1 MKLNC
6 DLGESYGSW
15 SMGLDHAVMPYVD
28 QANIACGYHAG
39 DPLTMLNTIQL
50 AQSHGVEIGAH
61 PSYPDLAGFG
71 RRSMRCSS
79 EELRALLHYQI
90 AALDGMCH
98 TLGASLSYVKPHGAL
113 YNDMMANDGLRETVM
128 QTISEYHRPLKL
140 MLLSTANADQHKQQA
155 QSFDIEILLEGFA
168 DRRYTDDGFLQAR
181 NVSGS
186 VLDRANTLIQAKKLI
201 EKRTVLTS
209 SGAELELNIDS
220 LCVHGD
226 NPDAI
231 ESTSAIRKLLGQDYT

>member
-15 SMGLDHAVMPYVD
+15 SMGLDDAVMPYID

-50 AQSHGVEIGAH
+50 AHSHGVEIGAH
-61 PSYPDLAGFG
+61 PSYPDLVGFG

-79 EELRALLHYQI
+79 EELRAMLYYQI

-98 TLGASLSYVKPHGAL
+98 TLGASLSYVKPHGAM
-113 YNDMMANDGLRETVM
+113 YNDMMADEALRATIM
-128 QTISEYHRPLKL
+128 QTIGEYHRPLKL
-140 MLLSTANADQHKQQA
+140 MLLSTANAEQHKQQA
-155 QSFDIEILLEGFA
+155 QNFDVEILLEGFA
-168 DRRYTDDGFLQAR
+168 DRRYTEDGFLQPR
-181 NVSGS
+181 SVKGS
-186 VLDRANTLIQAKKLI
+186 VLDRVNTLSQAQKI
-201 EKRTVLTS
+201 VEAQTVLTS
-209 SGAELELNIDS
+209 SGAELQLNIDS

-231 ESTSAIRKLLGQDYT
+231 ESTAAIRKLLGQG